1 MPRHV
6 REWSVHRHRKSLW
19 MNVRPPP
26 CTEWDIVSCSEL
38 WTGPTP
44 HTPRTLGDWRPT
56 TPTVAMAG
64 GPARVPGLA
73 AGPDLGLLAALD
85 AADAA
90 AVPAIAGDIGAA
102 QRLTASLQELRKVAF
117 TTLAGLGLSNSFASH
132 TWIKT
137 FSHC

>member
-1 MPRHV
+1 MI
-6 REWSVHRHRKSLW
+6 
-19 MNVRPPP
+19 VRPPP
-26 CTEWDIVSCSEL
+26 CKERDIVSCWQL
-38 WTGPTP
+38 WTDPTP
-44 HTPRTLGDWRPT
+44 RTPRTLGDWRPT

-102 QRLTASLQELRKVAF
+102 QRLTASLQEIRKVAC
-117 TTLAGLGLSNSFASH
+117 TTLVVLGLFNLFAPH
-132 TWIKT
+132 TWIKMC
-137 FSHC
+137 SHC